1 MSILTP
7 DERRARAEADALL
20 AREYEAL
27 KPEVVRTVGAK
38 LAASGV
44 RLPEADLDAVYNLA
58 WHALHTKLV
67 DGEEVGNR
75 TGLLVAIAHRRALDE
90 HRATHPSRRAEAE
103 QLDAVTQEDGV
114 AERLDDVTDLHQ
126 FVAGLR
132 ERLDRR
138 ELEAAALCY
147 VYEYTRPEAARAI
160 GVAPKRMEKIMD
172 AVSKKITPLL
182 GEIRSGVWCEQ
193 HRSLMT
199 AYALELLEP
208 GGERHRLAREHLD
221 GCSAC
226 RRSVLRT
233 RGIAAV
239 APPLPLIALV
249 GAGVVGA
256 GAAASAG
263 GAGAAGASAGGHGAG
278 GGVGHGLAAR
288 AKVAAVAAAVVVV
301 AAAVAAAFALDLV
314 GGGSDKPATPV
325 SQPTPQ
331 QQQLARARAERAAR
345 ARARARARAELE
357 ARARARREAAR
368 RRARRAAARTTPART
383 PAAPPQAPAATTPAA
398 PDPSPG
404 TSPAAGE
411 TPAPPPAATPPASTT
426 PAAPPPAATTPEPP
440 ARAAEPS
447 RDGAEE
453 FDLR

>member
-7 DERRARAEADALL
+7 EQRRARAEADALL

-58 WHALHTKLV
+58 WHALHTKLAA
-67 DGEEVGNR
+67 GEEVGNR
-75 TGLLVAIAHRRALDE
+75 AGLLVAIAHRRALDE
-90 HRATHPSRRAEAE
+90 HRASHPSRRADAAE
-103 QLDAVTQEDGV
+103 LDELPREDAV
-114 AERLDDVTDLHQ
+114 AERLDDVTELRQ

-147 VYEYTRPEAARAI
+147 VYEYTRPEAAAAI
-160 GVAPKRMEKIMD
+160 GVKPKRMEKIMD

-182 GEIRSGVWCEQ
+182 GEIRAGAWCEQ

-208 GGERHRLAREHLD
+208 AGERHRLAREHLD
-221 GCSAC
+221 GCSSC
-226 RRSVLRT
+226 RRAVLRA

-239 APPLPLIALV
+239 APPLPLLALAGGLV

-256 GAAASAG
+256 ASGTGAAAGRGGASA
-263 GAGAAGASAGGHGAG
+263 GAGAASGGAAGGGGGAAAGGAASGASAGGGHGAASLA
-278 GGVGHGLAAR
+278 GHGLAVR
-288 AKVAAVAAAVVVV
+288 AKVAAAVATVTVV
-301 AAAVAAAFALDLV
+301 AAAVAGAFALDLV
-314 GGGSDKPATPV
+314 GGDDKPA
-325 SQPTPQ
+325 QPPPAQSTA

-345 ARARARARAELE
+345 ARARARAQARAR

-368 RRARRAAARTTPART
+368 RNARRAG
-383 PAAPPQAPAATTPAA
+383 AATTPATTTA
-398 PDPSPG
+398 ADPP
-404 TSPAAGE
+404 
-411 TPAPPPAATPPASTT
+411 
-426 PAAPPPAATTPEPP
+426 
-440 ARAAEPS
+440 
-447 RDGAEE
+447 
-453 FDLR
+453 